1 MTDTKNKNCTSVNTG
16 QGIYNLVGDDS
27 YLVGTIPYKAENFDD
42 AAIKGVSASS
52 PSTPDIISG
61 TVLSIDKNGKLISRK
76 ALKIDGVIKY
86 LSDGEVEKL
95 CDRLPKELQ
104 IRSIAYSDV
113 KSKEKVIVV
122 FQDGTKVI
130 KHLLKGDHFDLN
142 IGVALA
148 FMEKLYGTK
157 SQYHKMIQKKVQ
169 KPKVKKETQKQ
180 ADTK

>member
-1 MTDTKNKNCTSVNTG
+1 MTDIKNTYYTSINTKEYSWAQPNT
-16 QGIYNLVGDDS
+16 
-27 YLVGTIPYKAENFDD
+27 
-42 AAIKGVSASS
+42 SS
-52 PSTPDIISG
+52 PSTPDIITG

-76 ALKIDGVIKY
+76 AISVNGVIKY

-104 IRSIAYSDV
+104 IRSIAYSEV
-113 KSKEKVIVV
+113 KGKEKVIVV

-130 KHLLKGDHFDLN
+130 KHLLEGDHFDLN

-169 KPKVKKETQKQ
+169 KPKVKKEAQKQ

>member
-1 MTDTKNKNCTSVNTG
+1 MTDTKKMGVTYHKIGNLGGWTQPATSST
-16 QGIYNLVGDDS
+16 
-27 YLVGTIPYKAENFDD
+27 A
-42 AAIKGVSASS
+42 
-52 PSTPDIISG
+52 TPDNISG
-61 TVLSIDKNGKLISRK
+61 TVLSIDKTGKLISYNV
-76 ALKIDGVIKY
+76 IGVNGVIKF
-86 LSDGEVEKL
+86 LSGGGEVKNL

-113 KSKEKVIVV
+113 KGKEKVIVV

-130 KHLLKGDHFDLN
+130 KHLLEGDHFDLN

-148 FMEKLYGTK
+148 FMEKLYETK

-169 KPKVKKETQKQ
+169 KPMVKKETQKQ

>member
-1 MTDTKNKNCTSVNTG
+1 MTDTKITGCTTT
-16 QGIYNLVGDDS
+16 QGTAGISN
-27 YLVGTIPYKAENFDD
+27 LVGTIPPVTGTVGIHNLVD
-42 AAIKGVSASS
+42 STTS
-52 PSTPDIISG
+52 PSTPNIISG
-61 TVLSIDKNGKLISRK
+61 TVVSIDKNGKLISCK

-86 LSDGEVEKL
+86 LSDGEVQKL

-104 IRSIAYSDV
+104 IRSIAYSEV
-113 KSKEKVIVV
+113 KGKEKVIVV

-130 KHLLKGDHFDLN
+130 KHLLEGDHFDLN

-169 KPKVKKETQKQ
+169 KPKVKKEAQKQ

>member
-1 MTDTKNKNCTSVNTG
+1 MTDTKNKNCTSVDTG
-16 QGIYNLVGDDS
+16 QGIYNLVGNS
-27 YLVGTIPYKAENFDD
+27 GVIHYKTENFDG
-42 AAIKGVSASS
+42 AAINGVSASS
-52 PSTPDIISG
+52 PSTPDIIPG
-61 TVLSIDKNGKLISRK
+61 TVISVDKNGKLVSRK
-76 ALKIDGVIKY
+76 AVKVNGVIKY

-104 IRSIAYSDV
+104 IRSIAYSEV
-113 KSKEKVIVV
+113 KGKEKVIVV

-130 KHLLKGDHFDLN
+130 KHLLEGNHFDLN

>member
-1 MTDTKNKNCTSVNTG
+1 MTDTKNIGYTS
-16 QGIYNLVGDDS
+16 
-27 YLVGTIPYKAENFDD
+27 YKAENFGSK
-42 AAIKGVSASS
+42 AQPAASS
-52 PSTPDIISG
+52 IATPDIIPG
-61 TVLSIDKNGKLISRK
+61 TVLSIDKNRKLISHK
-76 ALKIDGVIKY
+76 AVSVNGVIKY
-86 LSDGEVEKL
+86 LSDGEVENL
-95 CDRLPKELQ
+95 RDRLPKELQ
-104 IRSIAYSDV
+104 IRSIAYSEV
-113 KSKEKVIVV
+113 KGKEKVIVV

>member
-1 MTDTKNKNCTSVNTG
+1 MTDTKNIDYTS
-16 QGIYNLVGDDS
+16 
-27 YLVGTIPYKAENFDD
+27 
-42 AAIKGVSASS
+42 SS
-52 PSTPDIISG
+52 IATPDIIPG
-61 TVLSIDKNGKLISRK
+61 TVLSIDKTGKLISYNVVGVN
-76 ALKIDGVIKY
+76 GVIKF
-86 LSDGEVEKL
+86 LSDGEVKNL

-104 IRSIAYSDV
+104 IRSIAYSEV
-113 KSKEKVIVV
+113 KGKEKVIVV

>member
-1 MTDTKNKNCTSVNTG
+1 MTNTKNTDHT
-16 QGIYNLVGDDS
+16 
-27 YLVGTIPYKAENFDD
+27 
-42 AAIKGVSASS
+42 
-52 PSTPDIISG
+52 TPDIITG
-61 TVLSIDKNGKLISRK
+61 TVLSVDKNGKLISRNVVSVNG
-76 ALKIDGVIKY
+76 AIKY
-86 LSDGEVEKL
+86 LNEGEVQKL
-95 CDRLPKELQ
+95 CDCLPKALQ

-113 KSKEKVIVV
+113 NGKEKVIVI

-130 KHLLKGDHFDLN
+130 KHLLEGDHFDLN

-157 SQYHKMIQKKVQ
+157 SQYHKMIQKKLQ